1 MRRKDKEITDKSEIE
16 SIINRA
22 MVCRLALADQNRP
35 YVVPLC
41 FGYKDNSLYFHSAGE
56 GKKIDMLKKNNRVC
70 FEFDVDYEIIKA
82 DKACSWGMPY
92 KSVIGF
98 GRASF
103 VEDFDSKRQALNI
116 IMRQYGG
123 KSFEYPKE
131 KVDNTL
137 IIKVEIEHM
146 TGKQSG

>member
-1 MRRKDKEITDKSEIE
+1 MRRKEKEITDRSEIE
-16 SIINRA
+16 SIIGRA

-41 FGYKDNSLYFHSAGE
+41 FGYKDNSLFFHSAVE
-56 GKKIDMLKKNNRVC
+56 GKKIDILKKNNMVS

-82 DKACSWGMPY
+82 DKACSWGLTY

-98 GRASF
+98 GRALF
-103 VEDFDSKRQALNI
+103 IEEFDSKCRALDI
-116 IMRQYGG
+116 IMQHYGG
-123 KSFEYPKE
+123 ESFEFPAE
-131 KVDNTL
+131 KVNNTL

>member
-16 SIINRA
+16 SIISRA
-22 MVCRLALADQNRP
+22 MVCHLALADQNHP

-41 FGYKDNSLYFHSAGE
+41 FGYKENTLYLHSAGK
-56 GKKIDMLKKNNRVC
+56 GKKIDILKKNNMVC
-70 FEFDVDYEIIKA
+70 FEFDVDYETIKA
-82 DKACSWGMPY
+82 DKACSWSMTY

-103 VEDFDSKRQALNI
+103 VEDFESKCHALDI
-116 IMRQYGG
+116 IMLQYGG
-123 KSFEYPKE
+123 ESFEYPAE
-131 KVDNTL
+131 KVKNTL
-137 IIKVEIEHM
+137 IIKIEIEHM